1 MLTLTQ
7 TKKKKKVHQSIFR
20 SNDTD
25 VFILLLHHSHGIGA
39 RLWMDASLD
48 SNNSRCLIN
57 ISDLA
62 VKPTKEVC
70 DALPGFYALT
80 GCYYSVSFM
89 RKAKS
94 GPFEIMKKSKVFTS
108 VFSRLGDLDA
118 VTPSDIKKL
127 EEFVWSIYSLGN

>member
-1 MLTLTQ
+1 
-7 TKKKKKVHQSIFR
+7 
-20 SNDTD
+20 
-25 VFILLLHHSHGIGA
+25 
-39 RLWMDASLD
+39 
-48 SNNSRCLIN
+48 
-57 ISDLA
+57 
-62 VKPTKEVC
+62 
-70 DALPGFYALT
+70 
-80 GCYYSVSFM
+80 M